1 MIHTPKYLFQNKDNH
16 GDAPAISIKDSNGNW
31 QTDSWKDYLD
41 SVTSVAKSLLAAG
54 IQKNDKVSLYSYNRK
69 EWSYCYSAI
78 QLINGVAVGVYHTS
92 SSDEVEWVVDNSD
105 SKIVFVGNNPNDND
119 ENNKKPNYRL
129 FDIIDKLKK
138 LEMIVVMNGEE
149 LLDHPKIIS
158 WEKFI
163 EQGKNISDDKIQKRY
178 EQISI
183 DDVSSLI
190 YTSGTTGKPKGVE
203 LTFRN
208 WAFTMN
214 SLMKFLKFKPKDSI
228 VSWLPGAHVFGQALD
243 CHYWAMNSMHM
254 HIVDDPL
261 NTVDY
266 AKEVQ
271 PNLFCSVPRIY
282 EKIFSN
288 LTAAINQKAILKYG
302 LKLPGISYLL
312 KKKLKT
318 AVGFG
323 NLTFAISGAA
333 PINPEILDLFQ
344 KLDIPLFEGYG
355 MTENTAAATLNYT
368 NHNKIGSVGP
378 PIDET
383 EIKISENGEVLI
395 KGNHVMRGYY
405 KNDEATKETII
416 DNWLHT
422 GDVGKIDS
430 DGYLYI
436 TGRIKEIYV
445 SSGGKNIAPLVI
457 EETMKSIPLV
467 SQCFLIGDK
476 RKYCSALLTLDVGAI
491 LRDKLMVET
500 LKIPKNPLEQ
510 IKMLEAMGKELA
522 DYTNNESVR
531 KEIEERLE
539 ELNQKFSN
547 PEQIKKFFIL
557 PRDFSIDFGEL
568 TPTLKIRRKQI
579 TENWSKEI
587 ESMY

>member
-41 SVTSVAKSLLAAG
+41 LVTSVAKSLLAAG

-163 EQGKNISDDKIQKRY
+163 EQGKNIPDHKIQKRY

-208 WAFTMN
+208 WTFTMN

-368 NHNKIGSVGP
+368 NHNKIGSVGL

-383 EIKISENGEVLI
+383 KIKISENGEVLI

-531 KEIEERLE
+531 KEIEERVE